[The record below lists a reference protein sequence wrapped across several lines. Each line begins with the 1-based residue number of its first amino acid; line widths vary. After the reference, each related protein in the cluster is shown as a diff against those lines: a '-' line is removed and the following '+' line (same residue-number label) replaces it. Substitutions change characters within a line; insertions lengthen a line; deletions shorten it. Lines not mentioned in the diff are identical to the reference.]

1 MGHSLLTQFEGQE
14 IRAVTLPFVS
24 TLDKAEEA
32 VRRIDSAGAE
42 SGQRPIVFSTLVQ
55 DDLREVLRG
64 SNALFLDFFEAF
76 VGPMEH
82 ELGTRSTHRSGRAHG
97 IADAVHYAA
106 RIDATNYA
114 LANDDGSQRDYSRA
128 DVILVG
134 VSRSGKTP
142 TCLYLAMQYGI
153 FAANYPLTDDD
164 LESNRLPPGLQA
176 HRSKLFGLRIAPSR
190 LQQIRQ
196 ERRPN
201 SRYSSP
207 QQVQFETRA
216 AIESDCDLRLRVGE
230 VSPYTTLL
238 ELTYLFG
245 SEGDETASTAPDM
258 QLRIYHDACLVE
270 AHSWAVT
277 HHHPLL
283 RDWRQ
288 LAGQDLDQRWAR
300 NVMLNKWLEYCLDR
314 GHCLRAASA
323 EPNCTMS
330 PAT

>member
-1 MGHSLLTQFEGQE
+1 MS
-14 IRAVTLPFVS
+14 I
-24 TLDKAEEA
+24 
-32 VRRIDSAGAE
+32 
-42 SGQRPIVFSTLVQ
+42 
-55 DDLREVLRG
+55 
-64 SNALFLDFFEAF
+64 
-76 VGPMEH
+76 
-82 ELGTRSTHRSGRAHG
+82 
-97 IADAVHYAA
+97 
-106 RIDATNYA
+106 
-114 LANDDGSQRDYSRA
+114 
-128 DVILVG
+128 
-134 VSRSGKTP
+134 
-142 TCLYLAMQYGI
+142 
-153 FAANYPLTDDD
+153 
-164 LESNRLPPGLQA
+164 
-176 HRSKLFGLRIAPSR
+176 
-190 LQQIRQ
+190 
-196 ERRPN
+196 RPN
-201 SRYSSP
+201 SLRFIDSVVLSGESALPASWRGRPRSFVALMSLYESNYLRLTELAGPLRNLRGECIS
-207 QQVQFETRA
+207 

-314 GHCLRAASA
+314 GHCLRAASG